1 MSFRASAPGSMMLL
15 GEYAV
20 LQGKPSVI
28 CAINKRMTVTLT
40 PRQDDRFEIDS
51 DIFGKYETTLST
63 LEVEKPFQFVLGV
76 LKNFQGKLRHG
87 CNIKIESEFSD
98 KIGLGSSAAVTV
110 ATLSAVVNWLN
121 IRMSPLELIRQG
133 KNIVRL
139 TQGVG
144 SGADVAAAVFGGI
157 VSYQAQPFFAERFN
171 MTYPLSALYAGYK
184 TKTAD
189 AIKQVQTKF
198 EIYPNLYRHL
208 TNSIGQC
215 ASEGIQM
222 LRREDWIKFGEVMNI
237 QQGIMQSIGVSSP
250 LMQSLVEELHEQP
263 TVLGAKISGSGLGD
277 CVIGLGSLPLGY
289 RYTGKHHEVT
299 PIPVEM
305 TLVGVHCEKV

>member
-1 MSFRASAPGSMMLL
+1 MSFKASAPGSMMLL

-40 PRQDDRFEIDS
+40 PREDDRIEIDS
-51 DIFGKYETTLST
+51 DLLGKYETTLAE
-63 LEVEKPFQFVLGV
+63 LEIEQPFQFVLAS
-76 LKNFQGKLRHG
+76 LKHFQGKLRHG
-87 CNIKIESEFSD
+87 CHIKIESEFSD

-110 ATLSAVVNWLN
+110 ATVSTIVNWLN
-121 IRMSPLELIRQG
+121 IRMAPLELIRQA
-133 KNIVRL
+133 KNIVRI

-144 SGADVAAAVFGGI
+144 SGADVAASVFGGI

-171 MTYPLSALYAGYK
+171 MTYPISALYAGYK
-184 TKTAD
+184 TKTAE
-189 AIKQVQTKF
+189 AIAHVHSKF
-198 EIYPNLYRHL
+198 DIYPNLYRHL

-250 LMQSLVEELHEQP
+250 LMQSMVEELHAQP
-263 TVLGAKISGSGLGD
+263 SMLGAKISGSGLGD
-277 CVIGLGSLPLGY
+277 CVIGLGSLPLSY
-289 RYTGKHHEVT
+289 RYTGKHQAIT

>member
-1 MSFRASAPGSMMLL
+1 MSFKASAPGSMMLL

-20 LQGKPSVI
+20 LQGKPSVV
-28 CAINKRMTVTLT
+28 CAINKRVTVTLT
-40 PRQDDRFEIDS
+40 PREDDRFEIES
-51 DIFGKYETTLST
+51 DILGRHETTLNK
-63 LEVEKPFQFVLGV
+63 LEIVKPFHFVLGV
-76 LKNFQGKLRHG
+76 LKNYQGKLRHG
-87 CNIKIESEFSD
+87 CHIKIESEFSD

-110 ATLSAVVNWLN
+110 ATLSTVVNWLN
-121 IRMSPLELIRQG
+121 LRMSPLELTRQA
-133 KNIVRL
+133 KTIVRL

-171 MTYPLSALYAGYK
+171 VTYPISALYAGYK

-189 AIKQVQTKF
+189 AIKQVQQKF
-198 EIYPNLYRHL
+198 ELYPNLYRHL

-215 ASEGIQM
+215 AAEGIQM

-237 QQGIMQSIGVSSP
+237 QQGIMHSLGVSTA
-250 LMQSLVEELHEQP
+250 LMQSMVDELQTQP
-263 TVLGAKISGSGLGD
+263 SMLGAKISGAGLGD

-289 RYTGKHHEVT
+289 RYAGKHTDVT
-299 PIPVEM
+299 PISVEM
-305 TLVGVHCEKV
+305 TLLGVHCEKI

>member
-20 LQGKPSVI
+20 LQGKPSVV

-40 PRQDDRFEIDS
+40 PREDDKIEIES
-51 DIFGKYETTLST
+51 ELGTHHTTISEI
-63 LEVEKPFQFVLGV
+63 EVERPLQFVLGA
-76 LKNFQGKLRHG
+76 LKHCQGKLRHG
-87 CNIKIESEFSD
+87 CHIQVESEFSD
-98 KIGLGSSAAVTV
+98 KVGLGSSAAVTV
-110 ATLSAVVNWLN
+110 ATLSAIFTWLN
-121 IRMSPLELIRQG
+121 VRVSPLELIRQS
-133 KNIVRL
+133 KIIVRL

-144 SGADVAAAVFGGI
+144 SGADVAASVFGGV

-171 MTYPLSALYAGYK
+171 VTYPISALYAGYK

-189 AIKQVQTKF
+189 AINHVQKKF

-215 ASEGIQM
+215 AADGIQM

-237 QQGIMQSIGVSSP
+237 QQGIMDSLGVNTPPLQS
-250 LMQSLVEELHEQP
+250 MVEELHAQP
-263 TVLGAKISGSGLGD
+263 SMLGAKISGSGLGD
-277 CVIGLGSLPLGY
+277 CVIGLGSLPPGY

-299 PIPVEM
+299 PIPIEM